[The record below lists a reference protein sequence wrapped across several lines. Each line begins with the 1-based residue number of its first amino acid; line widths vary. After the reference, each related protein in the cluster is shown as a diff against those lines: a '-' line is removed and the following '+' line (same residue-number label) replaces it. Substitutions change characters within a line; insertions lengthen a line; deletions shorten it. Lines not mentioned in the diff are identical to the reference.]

1 MAIAYHQ
8 TNSRGQDYFLHGRL
22 VTLKGGRQQQIYY
35 FAKNVRDN
43 DAIAELPAGKEV
55 VENQRTGLLILRGVK
70 K

>member
-1 MAIAYHQ
+1 MAIAYRQ

-35 FAKNVRDN
+35 FAKNVRDE

-55 VENQRTGLLILRGVK
+55 TENQRTGLLILRGVK